1 MSIMSSSLPQSTGWT
16 ALFFTTQKA
25 ERTYPRLY
33 YVAEDVRLE
42 IARKLIGAGANVLL
56 RDQVHHT
63 LTLCSVEC
71 VCVCVC
77 VCVSVCV

>member
-1 MSIMSSSLPQSTGWT
+1 M
-16 ALFFTTQKA
+16 
-25 ERTYPRLY
+25 
-33 YVAEDVRLE
+33 D
-42 IARKLIGAGANVLL
+42 IAGKLIEGGANVLL

-77 VCVSVCV
+77 VCVCMCVSLFYSSLHCLSSEWSDSSGCG